1 MKFWMPDAEV
11 SKGVSSLWLGSPRP
25 NYLRMFVWRIPRAWQ
40 YAFVTNPLRC
50 ERGFLGRWRQF
61 FYLCR

>member
-11 SKGVSSLWLGSPRP
+11 SKGVSSLWLGSSRP
-25 NYLRMFVWRIPRAWQ
+25 NRLRMTVWRIPRAWN
-40 YAFVTNPLRC
+40 YAFVANPLRH
-50 ERGFLGRWRQF
+50 ERGFWGRLRQF